1 MKYEFI
7 KIDEDTTKLKY
18 KNKEFE
24 FKKTVGLIE
33 KLQKV
38 HHNAKI
44 AMMINLKEKGLTAND
59 LIVTTKKDGKIIED
73 KSNLVELENYF
84 TGLESASIY
93 DEICNKFTGMAF
105 ANLLVD
111 VGIDTENAE
120 EIKDFTMKLSMA
132 IMSQDN
138 TPRDEVL

>member
-1 MKYEFI
+1 MKYEFV
-7 KIDEDTTKLKY
+7 KIDDDTTELRYKDKKY
-18 KNKEFE
+18 E

-33 KLQKV
+33 KLQKI
-38 HHNAKI
+38 HYQAKI
-44 AMMINLKEKGLTAND
+44 DMMVNLKEKGLTAND

-84 TGLESASIY
+84 RGIESEVIY
-93 DEICNKFTGMAF
+93 ADICKQFTGKGF

-111 VGIDTENAE
+111 VGIDTNNAE
-120 EIKDFTMKLSMA
+120 EIKDFTMKLSAA

-138 TPRDEVL
+138 TPSDEVL

>member
-33 KLQKV
+33 RLQKV
-38 HHNAKI
+38 HHNAKLS
-44 AMMINLKEKGLTAND
+44 MMIELKEKGLTAND
-59 LIVTTKKDGKIIED
+59 LIVSTKKDGKIVED
-73 KSNLVELENYF
+73 KSNLVELENYYV
-84 TGLESASIY
+84 GIESASIY
-93 DEICNKFTGMAF
+93 DEICKKFTNMGF
-105 ANLLVD
+105 AELLVD
-111 VGIDTENAE
+111 VGLDTDNQD
-120 EIKDFTMKLSMA
+120 EIKDFTMKLSTA
-132 IMSQDN
+132 IMTSS